1 MEKNMKNYIDLT
13 PLPAEAR
20 IEVIYFYKYLLKKY
34 NIERNKEINKNIGK
48 QTKNT
53 YTDKEL
59 TEIFNWDP
67 LLGEEWDGFHLASGL
82 SSADLKK

>member
-1 MEKNMKNYIDLT
+1 METNMKNYINLD
-13 PLPAEAR
+13 PLPTEAR
-20 IEVIYFYKYLLKKY
+20 TEAIDFYKFLLKKY
-34 NIERNKEINKNIGK
+34 NIEKNKEINKNTGK

-67 LLGEEWDGFHLASGL
+67 LSGEEWDGFHVSFNI
-82 SSADLKK
+82 SSALQKL